1 MKAFLFNSDIE
12 RLMKIKA
19 NLTDCEAV
27 CSLNDLNLN
36 IKLTADPERPTEAA
50 DVEISVNRRGS
61 DYDNRFSTPIWTP
74 PQIIGK
80 LAETLVAEFIERK
93 VKKG

>member
-27 CSLNDLNLN
+27 CSLNDLFLN
-36 IKLTADPERPTEAA
+36 IKVTADPERPTEAA
-50 DVEISVNRRGS
+50 NIEISVYSRGS
-61 DYDNRFSTPIWTP
+61 DYDNRFSIPIWTP

-80 LAETLVAEFIERK
+80 LAETLVKEFIERK
-93 VKKG
+93 AKKG